1 MSEEYLIPFY
11 LVGGPALALQIG
23 HRLSI
28 DLDFFGDAELEEM
41 ELMPILKRSGTVHIL
56 KKSSNILICAVN
68 NIKVDFVHYRYPW
81 IEKPVTN
88 GLIKLA
94 SLPDIAAMK
103 LNAISGRGSK
113 KDFVDLFFLLRIYS
127 LEQLI
132 TFYNRK
138 YPDGSEFLVLKSLSY
153 FEDAD
158 QQEMPVMLIPAEW
171 EDIKTQIKK
180 KTLNYL
186 SET

>member
-1 MSEEYLIPFY
+1 
-11 LVGGPALALQIG
+11 
-23 HRLSI
+23 
-28 DLDFFGDAELEEM
+28 
-41 ELMPILKRSGTVHIL
+41 
-56 KKSSNILICAVN
+56 
-68 NIKVDFVHYRYPW
+68 
-81 IEKPVTN
+81 VTN

-113 KDFVDLFFLLRIYS
+113 KDFVDLFFLLRKYP

-132 TFYNRK
+132 AFYNRK

-171 EDIKTQIKK
+171 SDIKSEIKRQ
-180 KTLNYL
+180 TLHYL
-186 SET
+186 SQT